1 MSAFMCSDK
10 HIAIL
15 AQFAAFDP
23 EQPDTPRLCPGDLY
37 DKAIGT
43 DFPRTSDKHNC
54 SPLEAVNYF
63 AAVLYETNEIAMQ
76 HRYGDAPEENPPQ
89 FTEAP
94 TIADIKE
101 FYKHV
106 SLGQIAKLA
115 ASYAYQACEH
125 EDWCNTKACHLIAHI
140 NECLVRAL
148 PGYETADWSV

>member
-23 EQPDTPRLCPGDLY
+23 ERSDTLRIHPGCLY
-37 DKAIGT
+37 DKAIGIA
-43 DFPRTSDKHNC
+43 FASDKYRC

-76 HRYGDAPEENPPQ
+76 HRYGDAPKENPPQ

-94 TIADIKE
+94 TITDIKE

-125 EDWCNTKACHLIAHI
+125 EDWCNTKAYHLIARI
-140 NECLVRAL
+140 NECLVRAH
-148 PGYETADWSV
+148 PDYETADWRV